1 MIKYIFKVTVLV
13 LCFAFVLSET
23 AFAFFDV
30 NAGTVEGQAI
40 LKMQEKGYIQ
50 GDGDGFFRPDSTLT
64 RAEFVTIINK
74 MYLYYVEAE
83 STFIDVEKK
92 DWFYH
97 DVQTGVRAGYIK
109 GMGDGRFAPNEPVTR
124 EQVCVMLNSILQI
137 EDVYMKQTVT
147 DSISDWARDSVEKVL
162 GIYLFTVEADGRFR
176 ATEPITRSEACV
188 ALEKCILEI
197 DFEERFEPFDLEQ
210 IAEEELDRRLRE
222 IIECMEDVVI
232 PLYTDENVAAVGN
245 KIVESMKLYLDNRD
259 YDYVTAAK
267 ETYEIYR
274 KFNREQ
280 ATMFKE
286 KIYHNLDVESLAILF
301 DFFYTPD
308 LDFIKK

>member
-1 MIKYIFKVTVLV
+1 MKKYILKITLLM
-13 LCFAFVLSET
+13 LCFVFVLSET
-23 AFAFFDV
+23 AFAFLDV
-30 NAGTVEGQAI
+30 DTQSVQGKAI

-50 GDGDGFFRPDSTLT
+50 GDGDGYFRPDSTLT

-74 MYLYYVEAE
+74 MYLYYLEAE
-83 STFIDVEKK
+83 NSFIDVEKK

-124 EQVCVMLNSILQI
+124 EQVCVMLNSILKI
-137 EDVYMKQTVT
+137 EDVYMKQVVT
-147 DSISDWARDSVEKVL
+147 DMVSDWAKDSVDKVL
-162 GIYLFTVEADGRFR
+162 GIYLFTVEQGGKFR
-176 ATEPITRSEACV
+176 ATEPITRSEVCV

-197 DFEERFEPFDLEQ
+197 DFEERFEPFDLEEL
-210 IAEEELDRRLRE
+210 AEEELERRLRE
-222 IIECMEDVVI
+222 IIDCMETVVM
-232 PLYTDENVAAVGN
+232 PLYTDESVAVVGN
-245 KIVESMKLYLDNRD
+245 MVVESMKLYLDNAD

-267 ETYEIYR
+267 ETYEVYR
-274 KFNREQ
+274 KFNKEQ

-286 KIYHNLDVESLAILF
+286 KIYQNMDVEELAILF

>member
-1 MIKYIFKVTVLV
+1 MKKYIFKVTLLV
-13 LCFAFVLSET
+13 LCFVSAFSGTV
-23 AFAFFDV
+23 FAFFDV
-30 NAGTVEGQAI
+30 DAGTAEGKAI

-50 GDGDGFFRPDSTLT
+50 GDGDGYFRPDSTLT

-74 MYLYYVEAE
+74 MYMYYLEAE
-83 STFIDVEKK
+83 SSFIDVEKK

-124 EQVCVMLNSILQI
+124 EQVCVMLNSILKI

-147 DSISDWARDSVEKVL
+147 DMVSDWARDSVDKVL
-162 GIYLFTVEADGRFR
+162 GIYLFTVEQGGIFR

-197 DFEERFEPFDLEQ
+197 DFEDRFEPFDLEQ
-210 IAEEELDRRLRE
+210 LAEEELERRLRG
-222 IIECMEDVVI
+222 IIDCMENVVI
-232 PLYTDENVAAVGN
+232 PLYTDESVAAVGQS
-245 KIVESMKLYLDNRD
+245 VVDSMKRYLENRD
-259 YDYVTAAK
+259 YDYITAAK
-267 ETYEIYR
+267 ETYAVYR
-274 KFNREQ
+274 KFNKEQ
-280 ATMFKE
+280 ATMFKG
-286 KIYHNLDVESLAILF
+286 KIYQNMDVEELAVLF
-301 DFFYTPD
+301 DFFYTPE